1 MVGAVTYFRR
11 EPDGWSNRW
20 EGLRGLAVDRPWC
33 LALWLEAALRL
44 VGIEGQA
51 VEVFLGLGAARLCV
65 PLGESAG
72 EILRDGTGRW
82 PALAGD

>member
-44 VGIEGQA
+44 VDSIHSASGQ
-51 VEVFLGLGAARLCV
+51 
-65 PLGESAG
+65 
-72 EILRDGTGRW
+72 
-82 PALAGD
+82 